1 MYSFDASSVIHAW
14 DNYPID
20 NKLFEP
26 LWEWFADKVAVQE
39 FTVSEIALAEVTAK
53 IPECG
58 KWLKDNQIEVF
69 KISPSIL
76 LQTQAIKKLL
86 DIEEDE
92 YGSGVGENDLLI
104 IAVAKEHNLT
114 LVTEE
119 KRQNNLPTFKHNYK
133 IPAVCG
139 IPQVNVQCVYFVDLI
154 K

>member
-20 NKLFEP
+20 NELFEP
-26 LWEWFADKVAVQE
+26 LWEWFADKVEVQE
-39 FTVSEIALAEVTAK
+39 FNISEIALAEVTAK

-58 KWLKDNQIEVF
+58 KWLKDHQIEVF
-69 KISPSIL
+69 KISPNIL
-76 LQTQAIKKLL
+76 LEAQRIKTLL

-104 IAVAKEHNLT
+104 IAVAKEYDLT

-119 KRQNNLPTFKHNYK
+119 KRQNNLPTLKYNYK
-133 IPAVCG
+133 IPAVCDV
-139 IPQVNVQCVYFVDLI
+139 PQVSVQHVYFVDLI